1 MSHSMSRIAI
11 AVCLAALVCALSL
24 PACAGGGTA
33 TPPTT
38 KAEDGEVG
46 KSLQSEGWVITL
58 VDQPEMS
65 KQVGSGTAV
74 ERTDMGEEGGGR
86 SGMRI
91 AEGMWLV
98 LTVEVTND
106 TGDLAMFPSK
116 LLMVTDAQGGEY
128 GLAGLKVHA
137 PLINA
142 DDRWEDQQQN
152 QLVQWVFDDGGL
164 RGGPFVFDVP
174 EDVTG
179 LKLTAKGTDDAID
192 LGF

>member
-1 MSHSMSRIAI
+1 MSLSISRIAI
-11 AVCLAALVCALSL
+11 AVCLAALVCVLSL
-24 PACAGGGTA
+24 PACAAGAGA

-46 KSLQSEGWVITL
+46 KSLQPEGWVITL

-98 LTVEVTND
+98 LTVEVTNG
-106 TGDLAMFPSK
+106 TGDLAMLPKK
-116 LLMVTDAQGGEY
+116 LLIVTDAQGGEHE
-128 GLAGLKVHA
+128 LAGLKVHA

-142 DDRWEDQQQN
+142 DDRWEDQQTN
-152 QLVQWVFDDGGL
+152 QLAQWVFDEGGS
-164 RGGPFVFDVP
+164 RGGPLVFDVP
-174 EDVTG
+174 EDATG
-179 LKLTAKGTDDAID
+179 LKLTAEGTDDTID